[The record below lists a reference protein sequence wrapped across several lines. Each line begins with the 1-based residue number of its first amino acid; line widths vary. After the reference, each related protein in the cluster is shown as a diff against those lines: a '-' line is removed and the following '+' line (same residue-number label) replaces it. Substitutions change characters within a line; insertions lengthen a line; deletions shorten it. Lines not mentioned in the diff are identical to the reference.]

1 MRALSILAFLALTAC
16 QTTDIKQAYVDP
28 NANIGAA
35 ESAQPS
41 GPVSAPSAAAQ
52 VVTTPDGASASSA
65 GELNS
70 TSWVELRLADA
81 PRPAPTRPP
90 VIRAPRSQERP
101 LALLTAPGELMNP
114 AEFPTRFLAKQ

>member
-1 MRALSILAFLALTAC
+1 MRALSLLAFLALTAC

-35 ESAQPS
+35 DAQPS
-41 GPVSAPSAAAQ
+41 GPVPAPAAAKIAATPDSAPL
-52 VVTTPDGASASSA
+52 SSS
-65 GELNS
+65 GDLNS

-81 PRPAPTRPP
+81 PRPTPTRPAAT
-90 VIRAPRSQERP
+90 RAPRSQERP
-101 LALLTAPGELMNP
+101 LALLSAPGELMNP